1 MIDLKT
7 IETYPNGMFYV
18 QVRPDDSVTQFNVN
32 CENCIEKIMN
42 KIPTKYQ
49 DKVLGL
55 KKDKYGDYTPVFD
68 EQTQMEWN
76 TEYKNYISR
85 KAAWCQK
92 HGSE

>member
-18 QVRPDDSVTQFNVN
+18 QVRPDDCVTQFNVN
-32 CENCIEKIMN
+32 CENCVEKIMN
-42 KIPTKYQ
+42 NIPTKYR

-55 KKDKYGDYTPVFD
+55 KKDKYKDYTPVFD
-68 EQTQMEWN
+68 DATQREWN
-76 TEYKNYISR
+76 EEYDNYISR

-92 HGSE
+92 YGSE